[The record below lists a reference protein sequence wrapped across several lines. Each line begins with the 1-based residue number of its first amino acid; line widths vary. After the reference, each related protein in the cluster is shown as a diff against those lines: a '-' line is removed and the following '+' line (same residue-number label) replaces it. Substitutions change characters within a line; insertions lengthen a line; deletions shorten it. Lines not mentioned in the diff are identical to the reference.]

1 MLSLTQSLTAL
12 EESSFFLLGF
22 RGFALWWTC
31 QAHSGL
37 VYYWGG
43 GLLLPVYLLWLYRTR
58 WFLWMEKPVRGYLGQ
73 HVNINIGLK
82 YILKSKNACKYFS
95 GLGPN
100 KHGKGSYN
108 ILYVN
113 KPLVVLGRTIHLSV
127 FLKGTPGDHLLLYYC
142 QQCHR

>member
-1 MLSLTQSLTAL
+1 
-12 EESSFFLLGF
+12 
-22 RGFALWWTC
+22 
-31 QAHSGL
+31 
-37 VYYWGG
+37 
-43 GLLLPVYLLWLYRTR
+43 
-58 WFLWMEKPVRGYLGQ
+58 MEKPVRGYLGQ

-142 QQCHR
+142 QQCHRWGGEAAYGTSPNNCPQRRLLVSNCV